1 MRRESETAL
10 GAAVLA
16 FGALILG
23 LTYGSSGRASMPGYD
38 LVARFNKAEGVSS
51 FTDVRLGGMVV
62 GKVVGQSLDDNFR
75 AVIRIRIDPTL
86 KLPDDTAA
94 LIQTDGL
101 LGAKYISLQ
110 PGAEDNILKPGDEI
124 QYTQDSVNVQ
134 DLLELIIAQAKA
146 KRAARA
152 QDSNTA
158 KP

>member
-1 MRRESETAL
+1 MRRESETAI